1 MPAAKRTRT
10 TAGWFDAD
18 PRPTRHAS
26 GRGLF
31 GLPQARVRLA
41 VIVAVA
47 VLALIVIVA
56 TVGTLTSAQS
66 GMPYEQAVMSV
77 TPPQE
82 AL

>member
-1 MPAAKRTRT
+1 VKKITI
-10 TAGWFDAD
+10 FDAL
-18 PRPTRHAS
+18 PVIA
-26 GRGLF
+26 GLV
-31 GLPQARVRLA
+31 LT
-41 VIVAVA
+41 VA